1 MGIKLLWTGVTVW
14 VALPQLWHT
23 PQAAIAGAIL
33 MVIGCILMWL
43 DK

>member
-14 VALPQLWHT
+14 VALPMVMRT
-23 PQAAIAGAIL
+23 PQAAYAGAVL
-33 MVIGCILMWL
+33 MLVGCVLMWL